1 MTTHVVN
8 LQHNDRFLPDILLLT
23 LCYYHRGIQLNPIK
37 SFDPCSQCPQDVLVC
52 SFVHQLQPM
61 SRRCVFSL
69 HQAATLLPRLWAHY
83 HLSIYPSLP
92 DSRLSTFYRMQVKRY
107 TTRSILL
114 FLKRHLRQ
122 RYTTRTTVCVVSRA
136 LFALLMP
143 CSHHALLMFLFY
155 FILYRRLT

>member
-8 LQHNDRFLPDILLLT
+8 LQHNDGFLPDILLLT
-23 LCYYHRGIQLNPIK
+23 LCYYHRGIQLNPMK

-61 SRRCVFSL
+61 SLRCVFSL

-83 HLSIYPSLP
+83 HLSISPSLP
-92 DSRLSTFYRMQVKRY
+92 DSRLSKFYRTQVKRY
-107 TTRSILL
+107 TTIL

-122 RYTTRTTVCVVSRA
+122 RYTTRASYVWCPEHYSHYSCHGLITHYS
-136 LFALLMP
+136 
-143 CSHHALLMFLFY
+143 CSYFTLYQY
-155 FILYRRLT
+155 FIGGTSE

>member
-8 LQHNDRFLPDILLLT
+8 MQYNDGFLPDILVLT

-37 SFDPCSQCPQDVLVC
+37 SFDPCGQCPHDVLVC
-52 SFVHQLQPM
+52 SFVHRLQPM

-69 HQAATLLPRLWAHY
+69 HQVATLLPRLWAHY
-83 HLSIYPSLP
+83 HLSISPSLP
-92 DSRLSTFYRMQVKRY
+92 DSRLSTFYRMQGKRH
-107 TTRSILL
+107 TTIL

-122 RYTTRTTVCVVSRA
+122 RYTTTRTTVCVVSRA

-143 CSHHALLMFLFY
+143 WSHHALLMLLFY